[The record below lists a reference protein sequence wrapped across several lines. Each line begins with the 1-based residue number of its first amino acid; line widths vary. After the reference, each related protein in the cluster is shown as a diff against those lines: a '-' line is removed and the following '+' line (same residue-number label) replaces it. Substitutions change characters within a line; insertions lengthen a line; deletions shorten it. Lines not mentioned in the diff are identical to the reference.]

1 MQICRGNAINDRLER
16 ERCNE
21 RRRTKK
27 RMGTKVGDTVE
38 MIGGGEKEGRF
49 VDNERRKVVEQ
60 GTDLLSV

>member
-1 MQICRGNAINDRLER
+1 
-16 ERCNE
+16 
-21 RRRTKK
+21 
-27 RMGTKVGDTVE
+27 MGTKVGDTVE